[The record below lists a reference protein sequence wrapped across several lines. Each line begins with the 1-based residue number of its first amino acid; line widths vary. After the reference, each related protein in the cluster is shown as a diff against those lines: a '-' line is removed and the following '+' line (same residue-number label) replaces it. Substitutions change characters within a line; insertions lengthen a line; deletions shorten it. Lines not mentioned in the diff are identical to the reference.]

1 MRDSGRRKRKA
12 LALKASECIGNLRE
26 RERDEGKSR
35 GGEERNLEKAK
46 IVSETSV
53 GGLGVFS
60 LSIKVSYVSSS
71 ISRTHHD

>member
-35 GGEERNLEKAK
+35 GGEERNRSRK
-46 IVSETSV
+46 SENRI
-53 GGLGVFS
+53 G
-60 LSIKVSYVSSS
+60 
-71 ISRTHHD
+71 D